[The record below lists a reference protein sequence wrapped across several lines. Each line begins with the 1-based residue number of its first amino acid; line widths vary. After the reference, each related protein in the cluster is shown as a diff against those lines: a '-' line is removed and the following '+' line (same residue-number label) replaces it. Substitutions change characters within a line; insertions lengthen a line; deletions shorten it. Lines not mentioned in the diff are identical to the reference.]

1 VCVEKGK
8 ADRPTPVPPE
18 LKDQDG
24 ASELTRQL
32 LAEGVSPDDILNK
45 GLIPGMKRIGDQY
58 SAGTA
63 FVPNLLLAARAMN
76 AAIDLLKPYFAD
88 GKVSSKGTFIIGTV
102 LGDLHDIGKNL
113 VKSIVEG
120 SGWTVIDLG
129 TDVSSEAFIS
139 ALEAHPGSVVGLSA
153 LLTTTMVNMGQTVK
167 DIKERFP
174 DARVLVGGAPLSK
187 EFCEEIGADYYTW
200 DPQDAADYLARL
212 KN

>member
-1 VCVEKGK
+1 
-8 ADRPTPVPPE
+8 
-18 LKDQDG
+18 
-24 ASELTRQL
+24 
-32 LAEGVSPDDILNK
+32 
-45 GLIPGMKRIGDQY
+45 MKRIGDQY

-76 AAIDLLKPYFAD
+76 MAIDLLKPYFTD
-88 GKVSSKGTFIIGTV
+88 GKVTSKGTFIIGTV

-129 TDVSSEAFIS
+129 TDVSSEKFIS
-139 ALEAHPGSVVGLSA
+139 ALEEHPGSAVGLSA

-174 DARVLVGGAPLSK
+174 EARILVGGAPLSK
-187 EFCEEIGADYYTW
+187 EFCNEIGADYYTW
-200 DPQDAADYLARL
+200 DPQDAADYLAGTIH
-212 KN
+212 